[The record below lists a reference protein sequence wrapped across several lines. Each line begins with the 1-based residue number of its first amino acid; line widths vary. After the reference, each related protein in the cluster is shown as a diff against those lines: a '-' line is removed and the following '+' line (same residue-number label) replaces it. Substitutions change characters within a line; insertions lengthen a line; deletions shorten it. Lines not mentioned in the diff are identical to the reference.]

1 MSKRYPGVY
10 RIVNTVTG
18 DCYVGSSAY
27 VQSRKSE
34 HFQRLR
40 KQTHANIHLQ
50 RVFDKYGEES
60 LVFEVLERPP
70 VEKLIERE
78 QHWIDTLEPTYNIRK
93 IAESNLG
100 LKASDAA
107 KAKQRQAWQALS
119 SEKQEEARQ
128 NLANGRQKMMEM
140 VANGEWQHSPETI
153 EAIKQARASQ
163 VITPTMLETL
173 KHGREIRKQVNPK
186 PRQGMRNTEEHNQ
199 KIALSHLGMKA
210 TPESVEK
217 MRTAK
222 KGVKQS
228 PEHIQKRA
236 EGMRGHDVSEKNR
249 QALAERSRKMWANR
263 TPEEKRAVVEKRSEE
278 VQEKNRQRMRELG
291 KDPAR
296 IEASRQGTIRA
307 KQQRDEAKQQAK
319 MLQVPMSEEEKLEK
333 KRQRYA
339 FTQTPEYKRKRREA
353 REEADALGKPHG
365 GPKPDPSKPRSRHRT
380 KTEST
385 KQQSLFD

>member
-1 MSKRYPGVY
+1 MPQCGIYQ
-10 RIVNTVTG
+10 IVNTITG
-18 DCYVGSSAY
+18 DCYVGSA
-27 VQSRKSE
+27 VDLQIRKAK
-34 HFQRLR
+34 HLRDLR
-40 KQTHANIHLQ
+40 KGTHHSRYLQ
-50 RVFDKYGEES
+50 HAYNKYGENTFTFIFLE
-60 LVFEVLERPP
+60 EVERDR
-70 VEKLIERE
+70 KLLFQRE
-78 QHWIDTLEPTYNIRK
+78 GDWIRQIQPQYNSGKLAETMLGVKRTEETRK
-93 IAESNLG
+93 LMSE
-100 LKASDAA
+100 KASLRRHSEET
-107 KAKQRQAWQALS
+107 KQIQA
-119 SEKQEEARQ
+119 E
-128 NLANGRQKMMEM
+128 
-140 VANGEWQHSPETI
+140 
-153 EAIKQARASQ
+153 
-163 VITPTMLETL
+163 
-173 KHGREIRKQVNPK
+173 RK
-186 PRQGMRNTEEHNQ
+186 RG
-199 KIALSHLGMKA
+199 I
-210 TPESVEK
+210 
-217 MRTAK
+217 
-222 KGVKQS
+222 KQS

-236 EGMRGHDVSEKNR
+236 ERMRGHGVSEKNR

-333 KRQRYA
+333 KRHRYA